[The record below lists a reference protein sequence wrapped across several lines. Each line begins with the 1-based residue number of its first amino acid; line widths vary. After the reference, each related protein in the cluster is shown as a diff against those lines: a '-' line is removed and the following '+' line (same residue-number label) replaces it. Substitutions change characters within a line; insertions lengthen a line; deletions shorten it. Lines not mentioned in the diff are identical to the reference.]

1 MNQRNNVNTGKK
13 GVVNMAVM
21 AKPNQQSFVVSEKNR
36 EKFEMEKT
44 SKLEWLN
51 IMQSAKDFDTYNLK
65 IENAGEQDKS

>member
-1 MNQRNNVNTGKK
+1 MNQGNNVNTGKK

-65 IENAGEQDKS
+65 IENAG